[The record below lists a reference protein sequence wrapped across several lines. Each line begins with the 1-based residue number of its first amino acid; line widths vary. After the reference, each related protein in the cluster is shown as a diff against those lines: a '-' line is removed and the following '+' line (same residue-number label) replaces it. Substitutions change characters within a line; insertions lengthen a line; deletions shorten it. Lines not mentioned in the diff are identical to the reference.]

1 VGFQSLSARCVSTA
15 RIGPFDEGAGI
26 VTEDLRPAGLAST
39 AGFAWGYNN
48 SGGLGIGSVARALHP
63 VAVRLPA
70 GTIDVQGGT
79 DFTIA
84 LTESG
89 QVWTWG
95 GNRYGQLGDGTAT
108 IRFAPRQVELAGSAP
123 AASIAVGQDHVLA
136 LTRQG
141 AIYAWGRNHHGQ
153 LGDGTAIDRAAPVQ
167 VPVPDAV
174 QVAAG
179 NAGSAALTASGAALI
194 WGRALRGQAGIAGA
208 DLASPRPLTLPE
220 GTTPAMVD
228 AGQRHLVVLTSHGEL
243 LTFGVDPGGRPLPD
257 SLPLDPSWGH
267 VESVSAGDN
276 HTVALT
282 DTGVVLAWG
291 ANQHG
296 QLGTRDTTRRQA
308 PVQVPIPELG
318 GGRVV
323 ELIAGGDSALARTSE
338 HQVYSWG
345 HGGFGQNGNG
355 ATADQTR
362 PQPVHILAGAA
373 VTGIYTGRYH
383 CLARRS

>member
-1 VGFQSLSARCVSTA
+1 
-15 RIGPFDEGAGI
+15 
-26 VTEDLRPAGLAST
+26 VTEDLRPAGLASA

-48 SGGLGIGSVARALHP
+48 AGGLGTGSVARALHP
-63 VAVRLPA
+63 VAVKLPA
-70 GTIDVQGGT
+70 GTVDVQGGT
-79 DFTIA
+79 DFTVA
-84 LTESG
+84 LTDTG

-123 AASIAVGQDHVLA
+123 VASIAVGQDHVLA

-153 LGDGTAIDRAAPVQ
+153 LGDGAAINRAAPVQ
-167 VPVPDAV
+167 LPVADAV

-179 NAGSAALTASGAALI
+179 NAGSAALTASGATLI
-194 WGRALRGQAGIAGA
+194 WGRAIPGPAGLGA
-208 DLASPRPLTLPE
+208 ANPASPRPLTLPT
-220 GTTPAMVD
+220 GTVPAMVD
-228 AGQRHLVVLTSHGEL
+228 AGQRHLVVLSTHGEL

-267 VESVSAGDN
+267 VESISAGDN

-282 DTGVVLAWG
+282 DTGTVLAWG
-291 ANQHG
+291 ANSRG
-296 QLGTRDTTRRQA
+296 QLGTRDTANRQA
-308 PVQVPIPELG
+308 PVQVQIPELG

-323 ELIAGGDSALARTSE
+323 ELIAGGDSVLARTSE
-338 HQVYSWG
+338 HQVYAWG

-355 ATADQTR
+355 STADQTH
-362 PQPVHILAGAA
+362 PQPVHPPAEAT
-373 VTGIYTGRYH
+373 VTGIHTGRYH
-383 CLARRS
+383 CLTRTSQHH

>member
-1 VGFQSLSARCVSTA
+1 M
-15 RIGPFDEGAGI
+15 
-26 VTEDLRPAGLAST
+26 TEDLRPAGRVPA

-48 SGGLGIGSVARALHP
+48 AGGLGIGSVARALHP

-70 GTIDVQGGT
+70 GTVDVQGGT
-79 DFTIA
+79 DFTVA
-84 LTESG
+84 LTDTG

-95 GNRYGQLGDGTAT
+95 GNRYGQLGDDTT
-108 IRFAPRQVELAGSAP
+108 TVRFAPRRVELAGSAP
-123 AASIAVGQDHVLA
+123 VASIAAGQDHVLA

-153 LGDGTAIDRAAPVQ
+153 LGDGTVTDRAAPVQ
-167 VPVPDAV
+167 VPVPDAA

-179 NAGSAALTASGAALI
+179 NASSAALTASGAALV
-194 WGRALRGQAGIAGA
+194 WGRAVPGPAGLGAA
-208 DLASPRPLTLPE
+208 DLARPRSLTLPK

-228 AGQRHLVVLTSHGEL
+228 GGQRHLVVLTSHGEL
-243 LTFGVDPGGRPLPD
+243 LTFGVDPGGKPLPD

-267 VESVSAGDN
+267 VESISAGDN

-291 ANQHG
+291 ANSHG
-296 QLGTRDTTRRQA
+296 QLGTRDTTNRRA
-308 PVQVPIPELG
+308 PVQVPIPELS

-323 ELIAGGDSALARTSE
+323 ELIAGGDSVLARTSE
-338 HQVYSWG
+338 HQLYTWG

-355 ATADQTR
+355 STADQTH
-362 PQPVHILAGAA
+362 PQPVHTPAEAT
-373 VTGIYTGRYH
+373 VTSIHTGRYH
-383 CLARRS
+383 CLARYS